1 MSVTTALRFAA
12 LARKKQI
19 FEAGGSDARELL
31 RRRILP
37 GLVAFESVRGGLGEP
52 VVAGGFRILFELS
65 RGGRTPDIEGLIAL
79 RDAVIPGTKAGLRVV
94 PAKPVC
100 PGHAPP
106 EPAAVGPA
114 LDRFFE
120 WTRSP
125 GFTEMHVAEQVTVIQ
140 IRLHEI
146 YPFGE
151 GTEVAVSLLAHW
163 VLLAQGY
170 LLPAYRFADAP
181 EFDRALQ
188 AGLELRTED
197 LVNLNLRALGR
208 AYNLGLEDI

>member
-1 MSVTTALRFAA
+1 MRTALRLAA
-12 LARKKQI
+12 LARKKQL
-19 FEAGGSDARELL
+19 FEAGEPDIQELL
-31 RRRILP
+31 RQRILP
-37 GLVAFESVRGGLGEP
+37 GLVEFEAFRSGLAEP
-52 VVAGGFRILFELS
+52 AVTGGFRFLLKAAL
-65 RGGRTPDIEGLIAL
+65 GGRPPDLNGLIAL
-79 RDAVIPGTKAGLRVV
+79 RDAIIPGTKAGLRLV

-100 PGHAPP
+100 PGHAPL

-120 WTRSP
+120 WIRSP
-125 GFTEMHVAEQVTVIQ
+125 GFTEMHGVAQVTVIQ

-146 YPFGE
+146 YPFRE
-151 GTEVAVSLLAHW
+151 GTEAGVSLLAHW

-170 LLPAYRFADAP
+170 LLPAYRVADAA
-181 EFDRALQ
+181 EFDQALQ

-208 AYNLGLEDI
+208 AYNLGLEDA